1 MPNPENKPEIH
12 ASYLE
17 PTDMPAKVQ
26 DDTNTVLVN
35 RSESNVLF
43 VRALH
48 GEQSLVSIAISPEND
63 VHVAFP
69 DGTTIFHPAKKSN
82 APSPLPLQA
91 ETQPEPEK
99 EKPVRLRGR
108 IGIAVRVMDSPTG
121 GKMAVT
127 QFSEHPG
134 RAVWSYSNTLPEKP
148 TKETIWWALAA
159 FDEDVSLLEKTIVGK
174 QEYDITCYLRSWTE
188 TIKSGGTKTVEG
200 LRLLAI
206 QPFIPRSRKAQS

>member
-17 PTDMPAKVQ
+17 PTHMPAKVE
-26 DDTNTVLVN
+26 DETNTVLVN
-35 RSESNVLF
+35 RNESNVLF

-48 GEQSLVSIAISPEND
+48 GEQSLVSVAVSPDND
-63 VHVAFP
+63 VHVVFP
-69 DGTTIFHPAKKSN
+69 DGTTIFHPANKSN
-82 APSPLPLQA
+82 DSPLPLQV

-99 EKPVRLRGR
+99 EKPVKLRGR
-108 IGIAVRVMDSPTG
+108 IGIPVRVMDSPTG

-148 TKETIWWALAA
+148 EKQTIWWALAA
-159 FDEDVSLLEKTIVGK
+159 FDEDVPLLEKAIVGK

-188 TIKSGGTKTVEG
+188 TTKSGETKTVNG
-200 LRLLAI
+200 LRLLAM
-206 QPFIPRSRKAQS
+206 QPFIPRSRKA